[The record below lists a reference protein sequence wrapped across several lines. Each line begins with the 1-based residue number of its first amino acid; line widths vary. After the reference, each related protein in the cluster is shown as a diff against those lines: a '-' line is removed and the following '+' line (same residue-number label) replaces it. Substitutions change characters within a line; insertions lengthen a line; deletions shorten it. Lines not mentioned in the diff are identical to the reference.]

1 MTENKITP
9 PTFWKR
15 PHNAGPLPKAF
26 PKSGDWTTTGKYNG
40 WMAWVHTPTRAM
52 FNRHNEPLSIQSE
65 FREALDVACRL
76 PFEWLCTEALERRHK
91 IGQGSL
97 IILDTPIRGGFLARK
112 NLIKA
117 AALGN
122 GGCLEHTI
130 QGIDTPLENNRVY
143 LPLTL
148 AFTGRI
154 RELVFWQQLQEAN
167 LRLRCEFFEGVVCDK
182 DNAEFPMQLRD
193 AEMKFP
199 FSQKHRWQF

>member
-1 MTENKITP
+1 
-9 PTFWKR
+9 
-15 PHNAGPLPKAF
+15 
-26 PKSGDWTTTGKYNG
+26 
-40 WMAWVHTPTRAM
+40 M

-97 IILDTPIRGGFLARK
+97 IILDTPIKGGFLARK
-112 NLIKA
+112 NIIKA

-148 AFTGRI
+148 PEYEKGR
-154 RELVFWQQLQEAN
+154 RSAELLFWTALGAAN
-167 LRLRCEFFEGVVCDK
+167 VILGCEFFEGLVCDK

-199 FSQKHRWQF
+199 FCTKHRWQF